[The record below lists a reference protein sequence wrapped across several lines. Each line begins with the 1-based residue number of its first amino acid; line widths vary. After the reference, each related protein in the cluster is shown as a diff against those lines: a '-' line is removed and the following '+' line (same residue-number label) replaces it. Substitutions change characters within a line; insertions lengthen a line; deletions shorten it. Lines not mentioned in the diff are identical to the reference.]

1 MAQVAEALAAAHQ
14 SGVIHR
20 DIKPDN
26 VMVRPDGYVKVLDFG
41 LVKLM
46 EVSSD
51 RQDVANTQIGV
62 AMGTLSYMSPE
73 QAAGEP
79 IDHRTD
85 IWSLGVVLYELVTGQ
100 RPFTGESRQ
109 ATINSILS
117 QDPEAASVINPNLPA
132 ELDQVLNKALEK
144 DRELRYQTASDFR
157 ADIRRV
163 LRAIDSSPSGSQV
176 GPRARAG
183 SSLRLRWLWPHRCGS
198 SDRGGVVARGTSR
211 GRAQTHAIGPARRR
225 CNSRATRD
233 RSLSGACSGRSE
245 LCLCKQ

>member
-14 SGVIHR
+14 SGIVHR

-46 EVSSD
+46 EVSSGRID
-51 RQDVANTQIGV
+51 AANTELGV

-100 RPFTGESRQ
+100 RPFTGDSRQ
-109 ATINSILS
+109 ATINGILS
-117 QDPEAASVINPNLPA
+117 MEPAAPSELNPNLPS
-132 ELDQVLNKALEK
+132 ELDQVLNKAL
-144 DRELRYQTASDFR
+144 
-157 ADIRRV
+157 
-163 LRAIDSSPSGSQV
+163 
-176 GPRARAG
+176 
-183 SSLRLRWLWPHRCGS
+183 
-198 SDRGGVVARGTSR
+198 
-211 GRAQTHAIGPARRR
+211 
-225 CNSRATRD
+225 
-233 RSLSGACSGRSE
+233 
-245 LCLCKQ
+245 

>member
-1 MAQVAEALAAAHQ
+1 MAQVAEALAAAHR
-14 SGVIHR
+14 SGVVHR

-85 IWSLGVVLYELVTGQ
+85 IWSLGVVLYELVAGQ
-100 RPFTGESRQ
+100 RPFGDSRQ
-109 ATINSILS
+109 ATISSILS

-176 GPRARAG
+176 GPRARRA
-183 SSLRLRWLWPHRCGS
+183 SLRLRWLWPIAAVLLIAVAS
-198 SDRGGVVARGTSR
+198 LLVVLHAACRR
-211 GRAQTHAIGPARRR
+211 AIGCGDDA
-225 CNSRATRD
+225 ATHDATGD